1 MPKLSECFRA
11 IRCSFK
17 ASISAEEQE
26 AVCFSTNLGST
37 LLFNFIRRL
46 RIHVFKVYFNK
57 KYLVKNPLLKAAFIL
72 LWHFFFASASSQQ
85 LVKASPESRGYSSAF
100 FKDFSKQVDDSIPC
114 LGAFIV
120 YSHDKIIYENYFH
133 GADST
138 DAFSIKSITKS
149 VVSAL
154 AGIAKSKGLLPD
166 LKTPVVQFFPEF
178 VQPRNIL
185 STVWFRGDKSWNDS
199 VRSTL
204 TLHDLL
210 TMQHGWDWNDFQG
223 PVNIFIN
230 ATDPIRFT
238 MDIPFADTPG
248 TKFLYSSAA
257 SSLFGAVLEK
267 SVHTSLKDF
276 AEKNLFAPLG
286 MRCSRWDTGPQGR
299 SIGCSEMF
307 LTVIRHYKIGLIIV
321 GTTTGEIGGYSS
333 ALPVLLDRT
342 ISKWTAPPKI
352 IDKVLEQECKELSN

>member
-1 MPKLSECFRA
+1 MK
-11 IRCSFK
+11 
-17 ASISAEEQE
+17 
-26 AVCFSTNLGST
+26 T
-37 LLFNFIRRL
+37 
-46 RIHVFKVYFNK
+46 
-57 KYLVKNPLLKAAFIL
+57 PLLKAAFTL
-72 LWHFFFASASSQQ
+72 LWLLFFSCATSQSLAS
-85 LVKASPESRGYSSAF
+85 ASPESRGYSPSF
-100 FKDFSKQVDDSIPC
+100 FNTFGKQVNDSIPC

-166 LKTPVVQFFPEF
+166 LNTPVVEFFPEF

-185 STVWFRGDKSWNDS
+185 STVWFRDDKTWNDS
-199 VRSTL
+199 VRKTL

-210 TMQHGWDWNDFQG
+210 TMQHGWDWNDFEG

-230 ATDPIRFT
+230 STDPIRFT
-238 MDIPFADTPG
+238 LDIPFADTPG

-257 SSLFGAVLEK
+257 SSLFGAALEK
-267 SVHTSLKDF
+267 SVHSSLKVF

-286 MRCSRWDTGPQGR
+286 MHCSRWDTDPQGR

-307 LTVIRHYKIGLIIV
+307 LTARDLLRFGRLYLHGGKEGNQQIIPKDWIEASTKQQARLDYWDILPGADGYGYYWWRRKTNGHQAWVASGAGGQIITVLPDLEMVVVATCLFNKPNRGREEIRRIHGFV
-321 GTTTGEIGGYSS
+321 D
-333 ALPVLLDRT
+333 LLT
-342 ISKWTAPPKI
+342 KGK
-352 IDKVLEQECKELSN
+352 